1 MKKVLITGITGQD
14 GYYLSKLLLEKGY
27 EVHGTVRRASSI
39 NTKRI
44 DPLIAK
50 YSKDKLF
57 NLHYS
62 DLLDPSSLTL
72 LIKNIMPD
80 EIYNLAAQSHVSVS
94 FKNPFYTS
102 QVGTVGTLS
111 ILESIRVIDKNIK
124 FYQASS
130 SEMFGG
136 DLKEPLSEKS
146 SFNPKSPYAISKV
159 FAHDMSKM
167 YRESYEM
174 FCVNG
179 ILFNHESP
187 QRGETFV
194 TRKITRAA
202 TRISL
207 GIQSKLI
214 LGNLDSSRDWGFAGD
229 YVEGMWRMMQNDTPD
244 DWVLATGETYTVK
257 NFLDY
262 TFKSL
267 DLNWQEYVTTSSKY
281 LRPNE
286 VGYLL
291 GDSSK
296 AQKGLDWVPQV
307 NFEQLVQKMVD
318 SDLLLAEREKVLLEN
333 KLIAP
338 TWENK

>member
-146 SFNPKSPYAISKV
+146 SFNPN
-159 FAHDMSKM
+159 M
-167 YRESYEM
+167 
-174 FCVNG
+174 
-179 ILFNHESP
+179 L
-187 QRGETFV
+187 TFFY
-194 TRKITRAA
+194 K
-202 TRISL
+202 
-207 GIQSKLI
+207 
-214 LGNLDSSRDWGFAGD
+214 
-229 YVEGMWRMMQNDTPD
+229 
-244 DWVLATGETYTVK
+244 
-257 NFLDY
+257 
-262 TFKSL
+262 
-267 DLNWQEYVTTSSKY
+267 
-281 LRPNE
+281 
-286 VGYLL
+286 
-291 GDSSK
+291 
-296 AQKGLDWVPQV
+296 
-307 NFEQLVQKMVD
+307 
-318 SDLLLAEREKVLLEN
+318 
-333 KLIAP
+333 
-338 TWENK
+338 